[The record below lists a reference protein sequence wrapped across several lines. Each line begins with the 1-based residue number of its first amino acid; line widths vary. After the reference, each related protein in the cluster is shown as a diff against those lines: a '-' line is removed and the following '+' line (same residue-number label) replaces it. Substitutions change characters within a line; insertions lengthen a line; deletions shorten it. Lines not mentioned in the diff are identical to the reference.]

1 MRGAAGIEPEYTYTL
16 LGMILGGIG
25 WAIKRLWE
33 SWKEARDG
41 KKDEAQRIAA
51 ERDKAKLEAQSLR
64 DELRQAELDHD
75 DEMREAHKKKM
86 QLREEIYKTRQV
98 ALNKGK
104 LTADDLPPL
113 ID

>member
-41 KKDEAQRIAA
+41 RKDEAQRIAA
-51 ERDKAKLEAQSLR
+51 ERDKAKLEVQQLR
-64 DELRQAELDHD
+64 DELRQAKLDHD
-75 DEMREAHKKKM
+75 AAMREVYKKKM
-86 QLREEIYKTRQV
+86 QLREEIYKTRQ
-98 ALNKGK
+98 AAMNKGG
-104 LTADDLPPL
+104 LSADELPPL